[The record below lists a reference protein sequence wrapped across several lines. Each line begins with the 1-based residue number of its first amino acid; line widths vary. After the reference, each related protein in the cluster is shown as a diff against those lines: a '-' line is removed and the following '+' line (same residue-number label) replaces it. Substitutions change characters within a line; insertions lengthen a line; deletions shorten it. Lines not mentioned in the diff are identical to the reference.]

1 VSGSAEHFDRLA
13 SQYSRLRASADYTDP
28 LTESVVALADLR
40 GRRVL
45 DIGCGTGAVLGVL
58 TRAYGVTGVGLD
70 ASPKMIE
77 AARREAPD
85 VSELHVGYSEDLPFA
100 DASFDAAL
108 MRFVVHLVDHPR
120 TFVEILRVL
129 RPGGGLVISTSH
141 PDAFASYWMEPY
153 FPSYVQIERA
163 RFPSGETLRRELE
176 AAGFRSIQ
184 VVRFDLDRQFSRAEA
199 LEKLC
204 GRAFSTF
211 ALMSDQ
217 EYEHGVSAAEEGLP
231 EEIAYVLRLLNVVAV
246 RP

>member
-1 VSGSAEHFDRLA
+1 VSGSAAHFDRLA

-28 LTESVVALADLR
+28 LTESVVELADLR

-85 VSELHVGYSEDLPFA
+85 VSELHVGHSEDLPFA

-108 MRFVVHLVDHPR
+108 MRLVVHLVDRPR

-129 RPGGGLVISTSH
+129 RPGGRLMISTSD

-153 FPSYVQIERA
+153 FPSYVQIDRA
-163 RFPSGETLRRELE
+163 RFPSGEILRRELE

-184 VVRFDLDRQFSRAEA
+184 VVRFDLDRRFSRAEA
-199 LEKLC
+199 LEKLR
-204 GRAFSTF
+204 GRAYSTF
-211 ALMSDQ
+211 ALMSDE
-217 EYEHGVSAAEEGLP
+217 EYERGVSAAEDGLP